1 MIIDKNEYYEMG
13 FECAPENEKLLE
25 SCLIRAEYVLN
36 AISGGTVNSAIKQSA
51 SSEALIK
58 QAAAFETEALLKAEL
73 SDNLHSVSAGDFSY
87 TTAEKDTVDV
97 QQTVKRLLSAAGCF
111 RGTGIVEVIE

>member
-25 SCLIRAEYVLN
+25 SCLKRAEYVLN
-36 AISGGTVNSAIKQSA
+36 AISKGTVNSAIKQSA

-58 QAAAFETEALLKAEL
+58 QAAAFETEALLEAEL
-73 SDNLHSVSAGDFSY
+73 SDNLHSVSAGDSY
-87 TTAEKDTVDV
+87 TTAEKNTIDV
-97 QQTVKRLLSAAGCF
+97 PYTVKRLLAAAGCF